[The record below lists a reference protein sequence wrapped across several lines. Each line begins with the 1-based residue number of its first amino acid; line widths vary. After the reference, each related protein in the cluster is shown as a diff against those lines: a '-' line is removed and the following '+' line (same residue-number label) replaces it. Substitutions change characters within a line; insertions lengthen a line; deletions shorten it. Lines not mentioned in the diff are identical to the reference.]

1 MCHMAKLDP
10 IVSEFDTDEDAEAY
24 DKWFRAQVEEALAET
39 GPGIPHKQVMAEM
52 QAIIDKHKNARSD
65 LAA

>member
-1 MCHMAKLDP
+1 MAKLDP

-24 DKWFRAQVEEALAET
+24 DTWFRKQVEAALAEGDDGNT
-39 GPGIPHKQVMAEM
+39 PHEQVMAEM
-52 QAIIDKHKNARSD
+52 QAIIDKQRSARSD

>member
-1 MCHMAKLDP
+1 MATIDP
-10 IVSEFDTDEDAEAY
+10 IISEFDTDEDAEAY
-24 DKWFRAQVEEALAET
+24 DKWFREQVEEALAET
-39 GPGIPHKQVMAEM
+39 GPGIRHEQVMAEM